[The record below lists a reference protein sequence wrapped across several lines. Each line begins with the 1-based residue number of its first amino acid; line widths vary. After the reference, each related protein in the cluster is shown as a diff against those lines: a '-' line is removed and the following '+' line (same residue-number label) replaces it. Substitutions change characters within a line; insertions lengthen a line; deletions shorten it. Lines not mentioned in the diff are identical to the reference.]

1 MEVDEVSPRVA
12 WLAAVAVSLRLWV
25 ALVLV
30 VWVSCCLFLLPVYL
44 SPSLPHFPFPFQRPS
59 CLPLAQDVV
68 ALVGF
73 EEEVKQES

>member
-12 WLAAVAVSLRLWV
+12 WLATVAVSLCLWV
-25 ALVLV
+25 ALALV
-30 VWVSCCLFLLPVYL
+30 VWLSCYLFLLLVYL
-44 SPSLPHFPFPFQRPS
+44 FPSLPHFLFLFQCPS

-73 EEEVKQES
+73 EQVKQESG